1 MYLCTQTVQ
10 HMKIILTGATGYVG
24 EGVMLELLRT
34 PQVEKVLSVGRRSVK
49 IDEYKCLTQD
59 EKDKLEEYIVPDMMA
74 LQAGDS
80 HFVGYDAAYF
90 IAGITSIG
98 TTEDVYRR
106 ISYDIPTHFADI
118 MPFKEQMTY
127 IYLSGAGT
135 DPNGRQWWMP
145 IKGATEEYIKTL
157 GFKHAFAYRPALM
170 RWAKGQRGTKMQ
182 RMQYAYILFYPLMY
196 LCGLAN
202 NMTEVA
208 HSMLACTRNG
218 YPHSVINPRDITK
231 LAKEEDGLV

>member
-1 MYLCTQTVQ
+1 MRK
-10 HMKIILTGATGYVG
+10 MKIILTGATGYVG

-34 PQVEKVLSVGRRSVK
+34 PQVEKVLSVGRRPVR
-49 IDEYKCLTQD
+49 IDDYPLSES
-59 EKDKLEEYIVPDMMA
+59 EKAKLEEYIIPDFMD
-74 LQAGDS
+74 LKAGDK
-80 HFVGYDAAYF
+80 HFEGYDAVYF

-98 TTEDVYRR
+98 TPENVYRR

-118 MPFKEQMTY
+118 MPSKEQMTY
-127 IYLSGAGT
+127 IYLSGMGT
-135 DPNGRQWWMP
+135 DSNGKQWWMP
-145 IKGATEEYIKTL
+145 IKGATEQYINTL

-182 RMQYAYILFYPLMY
+182 RMQYAYICFYPMMR

-208 HSMLACTRNG
+208 HSMLACTRDG
-218 YPHSVINPRDITK
+218 YKQSVINPRDITK
-231 LAKEEDGLV
+231 LTKQW

>member
-1 MYLCTQTVQ
+1 
-10 HMKIILTGATGYVG
+10 MKIILTGATGYVG

-34 PQVEKVLSVGRRSVK
+34 PQVEKVLSVGRRSVMGYGLQVT
-49 IDEYKCLTQD
+49 EA
-59 EKDKLEEYIVPDMMA
+59 EKAKLEEYIIPDFMD
-74 LQAGDS
+74 LKAGDL
-80 HFVGYDAAYF
+80 HFEDYDAVYF

-98 TTEDVYRR
+98 TPEDVYRH

-118 MPFKEQMTY
+118 MPKKEQMTY

-135 DPNGRQWWMP
+135 NPNGKQWWMP
-145 IKGATEEYIKTL
+145 IKGATEEYIRAL

-182 RMQYAYILFYPLMY
+182 RMQYAYICFYPLMR

-208 HSMLACTRNG
+208 HSMLACTRDG
-218 YPHSVINPRDITK
+218 YKQFVINPRDITK
-231 LAKEEDGLV
+231 LAKSL

>member
-1 MYLCTQTVQ
+1 
-10 HMKIILTGATGYVG
+10 MKVILTGATGYVG

-34 PQVEKVLSVGRRSVK
+34 PQVDKVLSVGRRSVR
-49 IDEYKCLTQD
+49 IGEYSCLTAEQ
-59 EKDKLEEYIVPDMMA
+59 KSKLEEYIVPDLMD
-74 LQAGDS
+74 LKAGDPR
-80 HFVGYDAAYF
+80 FKGYDAVYF

-98 TTEDVYRR
+98 TPEDVYRR

-118 MPFKEQMTY
+118 MPDKNKMTY

-135 DPNGRQWWMP
+135 NPNGKQWWMP
-145 IKGATEEYIKTL
+145 IKGATENYITTL

-170 RWAKGQRGTKMQ
+170 RWAKGQRGSRMQ
-182 RMQYAYILFYPLMY
+182 KMQYAYIMFYPLMY

-208 HSMLACTRNG
+208 HSMLACTRDG
-218 YPHSVINPRDITK
+218 YPQFVINPRDITK
-231 LAKEEDGLV
+231 LAKQI